1 MELVTNTNSLQEH
14 LPEFVISDIAIEW
27 DWVKLGV
34 EEIISSQANIKNRPE
49 DVYASCK
56 TGESCLLTAGGN
68 RFVVA
73 QVIPN
78 EFTQEKSFFIWLAW
92 FAPEVRK
99 AHTLSD
105 YLGFFDNLARNA
117 GCTQLEAI
125 TTTKPLSRLYSSIGF
140 EIEEITFVRKI

>member
-56 TGESCLLTAGGN
+56 AGESYLLTANKN
-68 RFVVA
+68 RFAVV
-73 QVIPN
+73 QILNKEYN
-78 EFTQEKSFFIWLAW
+78 ESFKEDDHPRDGDGK
-92 FAPEVRK
+92 FADKYGGSVSE
-99 AHTLSD
+99 
-105 YLGFFDNLARNA
+105 YLQSEMDL
-117 GCTQLEAI
+117 
-125 TTTKPLSRLYSSIGF
+125 
-140 EIEEITFVRKI
+140 

>member
-1 MELVTNTNSLQEH
+1 MELVTNTNSLEEH

-56 TGESCLLTAGGN
+56 TGESCLLVQILN
-68 RFVVA
+68 K
-73 QVIPN
+73 